1 MMDGTQG
8 GLAPENGDG
17 PINWIRMRVVLL
29 CFLLNVLDGADVL
42 VVSYAAPAISAQWN
56 LSPET
61 LGVLFS
67 AGLVGMTA
75 GAIFLAPLADR
86 AGRKPTVL
94 VALALIGL
102 GMVAS
107 SYATGVEM
115 LAAIRVIVGLG
126 IGAMLATTTALAAEF
141 APDRYKAFA
150 ITFSTA
156 GYPIGAVL
164 AGVAAGQI
172 LPQSGWQTFFMLT
185 GLVSLAMV
193 PVCMAM
199 LPESPGFLIARRP
212 AGALEK
218 VNKLHTAMQLAP
230 LEQLPETGDAQGR
243 ASVGQVLARKHRTS
257 ALLVWLA
264 FFASFATLYFLTS
277 WIPKLAV
284 DAGMSLDSAIYAG
297 ATFNFG
303 AVVGVLTLGWLA
315 TIGDLSR
322 VVAWFFVAA
331 FLSML
336 IMGLGMLE
344 GGVGTLL
351 VMLFVVGA
359 FVQGGFGGL
368 YAVAARIY
376 PAEIRTTGVG
386 WSIGAGRL
394 GAVAGPMVGGA
405 LIGAGASLSVSFAV
419 FAVPMLVA
427 AIALL
432 FIVRHASAKQ
442 AGAEV

>member
-1 MMDGTQG
+1 MADCNQG
-8 GLAPENGDG
+8 ALAPDEGEG
-17 PINWIRMRVVLL
+17 HITWIRLRVVLL

-75 GAIFLAPLADR
+75 GALFLAPLADR

-94 VALALIGL
+94 LALALIGL
-102 GMVAS
+102 GMVSS
-107 SYATGVEM
+107 SYATSVEM

-141 APDRYKAFA
+141 APERYKAFA

-172 LPQSGWQTFFMLT
+172 LPQSGWQTFFVLT
-185 GLVSLAMV
+185 GFVSIVMIPL
-193 PVCMAM
+193 CMAA
-199 LPESPGFLIARRP
+199 LPESPSFLVARRP
-212 AGALEK
+212 AGALA
-218 VNKLHTAMQLAP
+218 KLNRIRAAMQLGA
-230 LEQLPETGDAQGR
+230 LEQMPEVESGR
-243 ASVGQVLARKHRTS
+243 KRAGIGQVLAQEHRAA

-284 DAGMSLDSAIYAG
+284 DAGLAMDSAIYAG
-297 ATFNFG
+297 ASFNFG

-315 TIGDLSR
+315 TRIDLSR
-322 VVAWFFVAA
+322 VVAWFFAGA

-336 IMGLGMLE
+336 IMGVGMLD

-405 LIGAGASLSVSFAV
+405 LIGAGATLSVSFTV
-419 FAVPMLVA
+419 FAVPMIVA

-432 FIVRHASAKQ
+432 LIIRQARAKQ
-442 AGAEV
+442 ARTEV